1 MYAKSTIRSNGR
13 SLRLPHKGEVNGMS
27 RVTLLCSSDL
37 LPGKHVP
44 SPKVWGV
51 LTDAGVE
58 SPRSLEEPD
67 EKDLMDR
74 EDGW

>member
-1 MYAKSTIRSNGR
+1 
-13 SLRLPHKGEVNGMS
+13 MS

-44 SPKVWGV
+44 SPKVWVV

-58 SPRSLEEPD
+58 SPRSLDDPD